1 MQKYNDMFD
10 QIDIETLILKY
21 LQGKLA
27 EEEKRQ
33 LDEWLKDDRNKKLFS
48 RLVNKQRILV
58 KMERLD
64 EYDWEKSWKVMEK
77 KLHERKKFSWKYWG
91 MVASLLGIVLLGT
104 WVFMEKN
111 EKKSPVVV
119 MRGVE
124 PGGVFAE
131 LVLPDGK
138 IVELNKDSNN
148 LFLGESGKVLRNEHG
163 VLFLT
168 QDSVQLQ
175 KVGYSEIRTPRG
187 GEYQVVLPDN
197 SIVWLNADSKLRF
210 PLTFSGKERRV
221 FASGEL
227 YFQVAKDSLSPFRI
241 EVEGLYEVEV
251 LGTEFNVRAYSDLP
265 SATTLVDGRV
275 LIRDKGT
282 KVVLKPGEQAVKG
295 KHGEVVVREVDV
307 APYIAWKQ
315 GYFLF
320 EDERLEDI
328 LNELARW
335 YDVNVFFENSSVR
348 EERFS
353 VDMPR
358 HESFE
363 EVLRLIEQTRSIQ
376 IEIEGNN
383 VFVK

>member
-1 MQKYNDMFD
+1 MFD

-148 LFLGESGKVLRNEHG
+148 LFLGESGKVLRNENG

-335 YDVNVFFENSSVR
+335 YDVDIIIETPELKEKIFYGVIRKYENISKILGMLKKTQNI
-348 EERFS
+348 
-353 VDMPR
+353 DY
-358 HESFE
+358 
-363 EVLRLIEQTRSIQ
+363 LIEGKKIVIKEVR
-376 IEIEGNN
+376 
-383 VFVK
+383 

>member
-1 MQKYNDMFD
+1 MFD

-27 EEEKRQ
+27 EGEKRQ

-64 EYDWEKSWKVMEK
+64 EYDWEKSWKVMER
-77 KLHERKKFSWKYWG
+77 KLRERKKFSWKYWG

-148 LFLGESGKVLRNEHG
+148 LFLGESGKVLRNENG

-187 GEYQVVLPDN
+187 GEYQVVLQDN

-335 YDVNVFFENSSVR
+335 YDVNIFFENSSVR

>member
-1 MQKYNDMFD
+1 MFD

-27 EEEKRQ
+27 EGEKRQ

-64 EYDWEKSWKVMEK
+64 EYDWEKSWKVMER
-77 KLHERKKFSWKYWG
+77 KLRERKKFSWKYWG

-131 LVLPDGK
+131 FVLPDGK

-148 LFLGESGKVLRNEHG
+148 LFLGESGKVLRNENG

-295 KHGEVVVREVDV
+295 MHGEVVVREVDV

-335 YDVNVFFENSSVR
+335 YDVNIFFENSSVR

>member
-1 MQKYNDMFD
+1 MFD

-27 EEEKRQ
+27 EGEKRQ
-33 LDEWLKDDRNKKLFS
+33 LDEWLKGDRNKKLFS

-64 EYDWEKSWKVMEK
+64 EYDWEKSWKVMER
-77 KLHERKKFSWKYWG
+77 KLHERRKFSWKYWG

-111 EKKSPVVV
+111 EENSPVVV

-148 LFLGESGKVLRNEHG
+148 LFLGESGKVLRNENG

-295 KHGEVVVREVDV
+295 TYGEVVVREVDV

-335 YDVNVFFENSSVR
+335 YDVNIFFENSSVR

>member
-1 MQKYNDMFD
+1 MFD

-21 LQGKLA
+21 LQGKLG
-27 EEEKRQ
+27 EGEKRQ

-64 EYDWEKSWKVMEK
+64 EYDWEKSWKVMER
-77 KLHERKKFSWKYWG
+77 KLRERKKFSWKYWG

-148 LFLGESGKVLRNEHG
+148 LFLGESGKVLRNENG

-335 YDVNVFFENSSVR
+335 YDVNIFFENSSVR

>member
-148 LFLGESGKVLRNEHG
+148 LFLGESGKVLRNENG

>member
-148 LFLGESGKVLRNEHG
+148 LFLGESGKVLRNENG

-210 PLTFSGKERRV
+210 PLTYSGKERRV

>member
-148 LFLGESGKVLRNEHG
+148 LFLGESGKVLRNENG

-227 YFQVAKDSLSPFRI
+227 YCQVAKDSLSPFRI

-335 YDVNVFFENSSVR
+335 YDVNIFFENSSVR

>member
-148 LFLGESGKVLRNEHG
+148 LFLGESGKVLRNENG

-210 PLTFSGKERRV
+210 PLTFSRKERRV

>member
-1 MQKYNDMFD
+1 MQKSNDMFD

-148 LFLGESGKVLRNEHG
+148 LFLGESGKVLRNENG

-335 YDVNVFFENSSVR
+335 YDVNIFFENSSVR

>member
-1 MQKYNDMFD
+1 MFD

-148 LFLGESGKVLRNEHG
+148 LFLGESGKVLRNENG

-175 KVGYSEIRTPRG
+175 KVSYSEIRTPRG

>member
-1 MQKYNDMFD
+1 MFD

-138 IVELNKDSNN
+138 IVEWNKDSNN
-148 LFLGESGKVLRNEHG
+148 LFLGESGKVLRNENG

-335 YDVNVFFENSSVR
+335 YDVNIFFENSSVR

>member
-1 MQKYNDMFD
+1 MFD

-27 EEEKRQ
+27 EGEKRQ

-64 EYDWEKSWKVMEK
+64 EYDWEKSWKVMER
-77 KLHERKKFSWKYWG
+77 KLRERKKFSWKYWG

-124 PGGVFAE
+124 LGGVFAE

-148 LFLGESGKVLRNEHG
+148 LFLGESGKVLRNENG

-335 YDVNVFFENSSVR
+335 YDVNIFFENSSVR

>member
-1 MQKYNDMFD
+1 MFD

-27 EEEKRQ
+27 EGEKRQ
-33 LDEWLKDDRNKKLFS
+33 LDEWLKGDRNKKLFS

-148 LFLGESGKVLRNEHG
+148 LFLGESGKVLRNENG

-295 KHGEVVVREVDV
+295 TYGEVVVREVDV

>member
-1 MQKYNDMFD
+1 MFD

-27 EEEKRQ
+27 EGEKRQ

-64 EYDWEKSWKVMEK
+64 EYDWEKSWKVMER
-77 KLHERKKFSWKYWG
+77 KLRERKKFSWKYWG

-148 LFLGESGKVLRNEHG
+148 LFLGESGKVLRNENG

-251 LGTEFNVRAYSDLP
+251 LGTEFNVRAYSDSP

>member
-1 MQKYNDMFD
+1 MFD

-148 LFLGESGKVLRNEHG
+148 LFLGESGKVLRNENG

-295 KHGEVVVREVDV
+295 KHCEVVVREVDV

-335 YDVNVFFENSSVR
+335 YDVNIFFENSSVR

>member
-1 MQKYNDMFD
+1 MFD

-64 EYDWEKSWKVMEK
+64 EYDWEKSWEVMEK

-148 LFLGESGKVLRNEHG
+148 LFLGESGKVLRNENV

-168 QDSVQLQ
+168 QESVQLQ

>member
-1 MQKYNDMFD
+1 MFD

-148 LFLGESGKVLRNEHG
+148 LFLGESGKVLRNENG

-348 EERFS
+348 EERCS

>member
-64 EYDWEKSWKVMEK
+64 EYDWEKSWKVMER

-148 LFLGESGKVLRNEHG
+148 LFLGESGKVLRNENG

>member
-1 MQKYNDMFD
+1 MFD

-27 EEEKRQ
+27 EGEKRQ

-64 EYDWEKSWKVMEK
+64 EYDWEKSWKVMER
-77 KLHERKKFSWKYWG
+77 KLRERKKFSWKYWG

-148 LFLGESGKVLRNEHG
+148 LFLGESGKVLRNENG

-320 EDERLEDI
+320 ENERLEDI
-328 LNELARW
+328 LNEVARW
-335 YDVNVFFENSSVR
+335 YDVNIFFENSSVR

>member
-148 LFLGESGKVLRNEHG
+148 LFLGESGKVLRNENG

-187 GEYQVVLPDN
+187 GQYQVVLPDN

-335 YDVNVFFENSSVR
+335 YDVNIFFENSSVR

>member
-1 MQKYNDMFD
+1 MFD

-148 LFLGESGKVLRNEHG
+148 LFLGESGKVLRNENG

-210 PLTFSGKERRV
+210 PLTFSEKERRV

>member
-1 MQKYNDMFD
+1 MFD

-148 LFLGESGKVLRNEHG
+148 LFLGESGKVLRNENG

-187 GEYQVVLPDN
+187 GQYQVVLPDN

>member
-58 KMERLD
+58 KMERLY

-148 LFLGESGKVLRNEHG
+148 LFLGESGKVLRNENG

-335 YDVNVFFENSSVR
+335 YDVNIFFENSSVR

>member
-1 MQKYNDMFD
+1 MFD
-10 QIDIETLILKY
+10 QINIETLIFKY
-21 LQGKLA
+21 LQGKLTG
-27 EEEKRQ
+27 EEKRE
-33 LDEWLKDDRNKKLFS
+33 LDEWLKGDRNKKLFF

-64 EYDWEKSWKVMEK
+64 GYDWEKSWKAMER
-77 KLHERKKFSWKYWG
+77 KLHEERKFSWKYWG

-104 WVFMEKN
+104 WVFMERN
-111 EKKSPVVV
+111 GEYSPAVV

-138 IVELNKDSNN
+138 VVELNKDSNN
-148 LFLGESGKVLRNEHG
+148 LQLGERGNVLRNENG

-168 QDSVQLQ
+168 QDSARLQ
-175 KVGYSEIRTPRG
+175 KVEYSEIRTPRG
-187 GEYQVVLPDN
+187 GEYKVVLPDN
-197 SIVWLNADSKLRF
+197 SIVWLNAESKLRF
-210 PLTFSGKERRV
+210 PLTFSGKERKV
-221 FASGEL
+221 FARGEL
-227 YFQVAKDSLSPFRI
+227 YFQVAKDSLSPFRV

-265 SATTLVDGRV
+265 AATTLVNGRV
-275 LIRDKGT
+275 LIRDKGV
-282 KVVLKPGEQAVKG
+282 KVMLRPGEQAVKG
-295 KHGEVVVREVDV
+295 KRSEGVVVREVDV
-307 APYIAWKQ
+307 APCIAWKQ

-320 EDERLEDI
+320 ENERLEDI

-348 EERFS
+348 EKRFS
-353 VDMPR
+353 ADMPR

-363 EVLRLIEQTRSIQ
+363 EVLHLIGQTRSIQ

>member
-1 MQKYNDMFD
+1 MFD

-33 LDEWLKDDRNKKLFS
+33 LDEWLKDERNKKLFS

-148 LFLGESGKVLRNEHG
+148 LFLGESGKVLRNENG

>member
-1 MQKYNDMFD
+1 MFD
-10 QIDIETLILKY
+10 QIDIEILILKY

-27 EEEKRQ
+27 EGEKRQ

-148 LFLGESGKVLRNEHG
+148 LFLGESGKVLRNENG

-307 APYIAWKQ
+307 APYIAWRQ

-363 EVLRLIEQTRSIQ
+363 EVLRLIEQTRSIE
-376 IEIEGNN
+376 IGIEGNN

>member
-1 MQKYNDMFD
+1 MFD
-10 QIDIETLILKY
+10 QIDMETLILKY

-148 LFLGESGKVLRNEHG
+148 LFLGESGKVLRNENG

-335 YDVNVFFENSSVR
+335 YDVNIFFENSSVR

>member
-1 MQKYNDMFD
+1 MFD

-148 LFLGESGKVLRNEHG
+148 LFLGESGKVLRNENG

-307 APYIAWKQ
+307 SPYIAWKQ

>member
-148 LFLGESGKVLRNEHG
+148 LFLGESGKVLRNENG

-251 LGTEFNVRAYSDLP
+251 LGTEFNVRVYSDLP